1 MGSGGKGENEEHW
14 GRQEER
20 EKKSDKGGKKS
31 GAEQKRA
38 GELRHGLKGSVRE
51 IEAGRMLRNFKYNL
65 EEKGQRRSGVS
76 SISPQPVAK
85 VYRASFVAAHLLCS
99 KHVVSLKLHL
109 QALCCPV
116 GLHKTSSNLL
126 LPCSLHIF
134 STTSSSS
141 KGLHRN
147 KANTAVTRHYLRM
160 QMFNLGAVVA

>member
-1 MGSGGKGENEEHW
+1 MKSIGGDKKR
-14 GRQEER
+14 GRGR
-20 EKKSDKGGKKS
+20 KKTSDKRGKKS
-31 GAEQKRA
+31 GAEQKREQEK

-51 IEAGRMLRNFKYNL
+51 IEAGRRLRNFKYNL
-65 EEKGQRRSGVS
+65 EEKGRRRSGVS

-99 KHVVSLKLHL
+99 KHVVSPKLHL

-116 GLHKTSSNLL
+116 SLHKTSSNLS
-126 LPCSLHIF
+126 LPCSLHVF

-147 KANTAVTRHYLRM
+147 KAVGNLSSHQLRR
-160 QMFNLGAVVA
+160 GTI